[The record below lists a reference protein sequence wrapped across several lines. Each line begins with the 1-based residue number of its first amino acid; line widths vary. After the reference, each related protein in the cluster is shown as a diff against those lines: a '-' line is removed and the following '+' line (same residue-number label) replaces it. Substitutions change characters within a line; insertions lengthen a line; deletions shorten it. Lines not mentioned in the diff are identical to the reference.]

1 MAFLIFC
8 QTFFGSVLISF
19 ANTIFTNKLESG
31 LRQYAPSTD
40 SKSVFAAGATGIRE
54 VVTPQQLPGV
64 LVAYSK
70 SVDDVFYLALGAA
83 IAGFGLA
90 WGMGWV
96 DVRKKNKNET
106 NKQ

>member
-1 MAFLIFC
+1 M
-8 QTFFGSVLISF
+8 
-19 ANTIFTNKLESG
+19 
-31 LRQYAPSTD
+31 
-40 SKSVFAAGATGIRE
+40 
-54 VVTPQQLPGV
+54 
-64 LVAYSK
+64 AYSK

-83 IAGFGLA
+83 ITGFGLA